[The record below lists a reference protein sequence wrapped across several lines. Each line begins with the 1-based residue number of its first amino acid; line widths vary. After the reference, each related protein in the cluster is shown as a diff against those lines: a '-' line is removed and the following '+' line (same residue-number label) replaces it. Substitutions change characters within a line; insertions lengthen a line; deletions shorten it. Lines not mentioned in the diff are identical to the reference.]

1 MSKRRATGGAGLRGI
16 PVRYVI
22 GGVALIL
29 IIVGFGVALLSGGG
43 GSDSADFT
51 AVPDGYPYPVQAIE
65 RIADRSHFPVGQV
78 YDEYNSNPPTSG
90 PHAAAPAPAGISDAA
105 VPKEMAVHNMEHAG
119 LVVWYNCDAP
129 PILSGEDC
137 TALRNELGAVVQSA
151 NAGGKRVLMTPYADM
166 NHRIALT
173 TWGFLDTF
181 EEFDAAR
188 VQEFIDTFECN
199 FDPEHFCG

>member
-43 GSDSADFT
+43 GNSTDVT
-51 AVPDGYPYPVQAIE
+51 AVPAGYPYRVQAIE

-78 YDEYNSNPPTSG
+78 YNAYNSDPPTSG
-90 PHAAAPAPAGISDAA
+90 PHAAAPAPFAISDAA
-105 VPKEMAVHNMEHAG
+105 VPKETAVHNMEHAG
-119 LVVWYNCDAP
+119 VVVWYNCNAEP
-129 PILSGEDC
+129 VLSGEDC
-137 TALRNELGAVVQSA
+137 TSLRNQLGATVQAAIAS
-151 NAGGKRVLMTPYADM
+151 GKRVLMTPYADM
-166 NHRIALT
+166 DGLIALT
-173 TWGFLDTF
+173 AWGFLDTF

-188 VQEFIDTFECN
+188 VQKFIDTFECN